1 MAALLRKVWQ
11 SVSSRAEPTRN
22 TPEPEAAYGQSS
34 TGEFDRL
41 PVDIFTQI
49 LKLLGPKEAAR
60 LVAVCKSWKLIV
72 SKNRLWIYFLQ
83 NQEEPWDS
91 IFFAETHLRLG
102 HPLQALPNQISQLSF
117 MEIYGQR
124 AQVPGSI
131 IIDGGSGYCKFGW
144 SKYARPSGQCATFV
158 EFGNIES
165 PAYSRVRHFFSTIY
179 SRMHLKTTTQPVVV
193 SLPICHYDDTESAKA
208 LRRQLKEIFYSVLLD
223 MNVPAVCAINQ
234 ATLALYAARR
244 TSGIVVN
251 IGFNQTSVVPI
262 LHGKVMRKV
271 GVEVLGVG
279 ALKLTTFLRD
289 LMQQKNIH
297 FESIYTVRS
306 LKENLCYIA
315 LDYEA
320 ELSKDTQASF
330 EVAPEGW
337 FTLSKERFQ
346 TGEILF
352 QPHIAGVRALGLQR
366 AVAICINRCQAAEL
380 TGDDTWFKTVVLTG
394 GSACLPGLAGRLEK
408 ELSRLLP
415 HSVSSGIRVI
425 SAPYG
430 VDSAWF
436 GAKLISN
443 LSTFPV
449 RWCIAKK
456 QFRHTSRR
464 SLIW

>member
-193 SLPICHYDDTESAKA
+193 SLPICHYD
-208 LRRQLKEIFYSVLLD
+208 V
-223 MNVPAVCAINQ
+223 
-234 ATLALYAARR
+234 
-244 TSGIVVN
+244 
-251 IGFNQTSVVPI
+251 

-443 LSTFPV
+443 LFLNPQVMVCCNILECELVKLVS
-449 RWCIAKK
+449 CNI
-456 QFRHTSRR
+456 
-464 SLIW
+464 